1 MYTET
6 LIICLLYVNVGTNDN
21 VINNMINHILCISFE
36 SAQDYLETKR
46 MIFPRFYFL
55 SNAELLD
62 ILSDSRNPECV
73 QVISFI
79 ILCSAMLLSN
89 QVRILCY

>member
-1 MYTET
+1 
-6 LIICLLYVNVGTNDN
+6 
-21 VINNMINHILCISFE
+21 
-36 SAQDYLETKR
+36 DYLETKR

-73 QVISFI
+73 QPHLVKCFENIRHLLIWKQEIGPPAVIMFI
-79 ILCSAMLLSN
+79 SAEGETLVLP
-89 QVRILCY
+89 